1 MRIVDCGQID
11 YQAALALQE
20 RMARGI
26 AAGTEEETLL
36 LLEHPAVYTIGR
48 GGDGANIL
56 DSNLRVERV
65 NRGGDVTWHGP
76 GQVVGYPLIDLN
88 GRGRDLH
95 RWLRFLEEVAIATLA
110 AFRIRGRVVHGATGV
125 WASGGKIAF
134 IGVGVRRWV
143 TLHGFA
149 LNVCPDL
156 RAYERINPCGLA
168 GCPVTSMALEKKS
181 SPSVAE
187 VKTIVHAIFPRLLQY
202 RLPRTASP
210 PALPVACAASHPSA

>member
-1 MRIVDCGQID
+1 MRIVDCGQIE

-20 RMARGI
+20 RMTSGI

-48 GGDGANIL
+48 GGNGANIL
-56 DSNLRVERV
+56 DPGLRVERV

-110 AFRIRGRVVHGATGV
+110 AFQIRGRVVHGATGV
-125 WASGGKIAF
+125 WASQGKIAF

-149 LNVCPDL
+149 LNVSPDL
-156 RAYERINPCGLA
+156 RAYERINPCGLT
-168 GCPVTSMALEKKS
+168 GCPVTSMVLEKQP
-181 SPSVAE
+181 SPSAAE
-187 VKTIVHAIFPRLLQY
+187 VKTILVAIFPRLLQDH
-202 RLPRTASP
+202 LPRIASP
-210 PALPVACAASHPSA
+210 PASPASSVASYPTG